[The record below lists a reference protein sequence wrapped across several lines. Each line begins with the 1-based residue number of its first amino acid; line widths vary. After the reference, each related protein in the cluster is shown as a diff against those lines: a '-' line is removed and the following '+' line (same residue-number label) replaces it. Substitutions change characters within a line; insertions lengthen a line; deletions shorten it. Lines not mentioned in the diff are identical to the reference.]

1 MNNMFKSFSIAL
13 LSFCILANADK
24 LDNRDALM
32 IASKK
37 VEELSWLLQN
47 NNEFGKS
54 VITERKNE
62 QKLVNLSGK
71 DSQYNDTLCQSQL
84 LYLLDGLNKSALYA
98 FQGEHAIGN
107 DT

>member
-1 MNNMFKSFSIAL
+1 MNNMFISFSIAL

-37 VEELSWLLQN
+37 VEELGWLLR

-62 QKLVNLSGK
+62 QQLINLSGK

-98 FQGEHAIGN
+98 FQGELAIGN
-107 DT
+107 NT